1 MTNVRPRRRTTIAPS
16 FLASDRSEFLI
27 FMVWSFLTLRETVS
41 STVAFPVRPGP
52 YRLGGWPVS
61 S

>member
-27 FMVWSFLTLRETVS
+27 FMMWSFLTLRETILD
-41 STVAFPVRPGP
+41 ALEFPVGRASG
-52 YRLGGWPVS
+52 LGGWPVS